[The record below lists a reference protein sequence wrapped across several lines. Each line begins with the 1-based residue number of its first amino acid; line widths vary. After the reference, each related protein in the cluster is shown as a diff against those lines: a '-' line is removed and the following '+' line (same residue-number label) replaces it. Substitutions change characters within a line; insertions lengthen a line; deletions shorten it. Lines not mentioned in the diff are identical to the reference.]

1 MSLERSGATLDSV
14 SEAETRGRR
23 WRRGTA
29 LAVFGAGA
37 AYFLLTEHRAHT
49 IQALPWMILLL
60 CPLMHV
66 FMHGGHG
73 GHGSGGGGGSRGRGP
88 DGGST

>member
-1 MSLERSGATLDSV
+1 MSDERDVPLPAEEV
-14 SEAETRGRR
+14 EARR
-23 WRRGTA
+23 ARFARRIA

-49 IQALPWMILLL
+49 IQALPWIILLL

-66 FMHGGHG
+66 FMHR
-73 GHGSGGGGGSRGRGP
+73 GHGSHASREHGSSRDQGSHSGP
-88 DGGST
+88 R